1 MGAATVNVDFKDE
14 ITRLDTCMGYILLLF
29 QSVHKDALNLVLL
42 PVLVLFTAILHVYEK
57 YKSKTRKDMVS
68 LN

>member
-1 MGAATVNVDFKDE
+1 
-14 ITRLDTCMGYILLLF
+14 MGYILLLF

-57 YKSKTRKDMVS
+57 YKSKARKDMVS